1 MCVYKQK
8 KPFIVYLVLG
18 STISTDTTLKVTT
31 TAPTTVTTKST
42 TTTTTTEKAFT
53 ATKTTVDMDSSKIQT
68 SVNGDK
74 GIHVHSQ
81 IRPRNLTQPVI
92 LDVK

>member
-8 KPFIVYLVLG
+8 KPYIVYLVLG

-31 TAPTTVTTKST
+31 TAPTTVRTKS
-42 TTTTTTEKAFT
+42 TTTTEKAFT

-68 SVNGDK
+68 SVSGDK
-74 GIHVHSQ
+74 GMC
-81 IRPRNLTQPVI
+81 I
-92 LDVK
+92 LKYGQGI

>member
-8 KPFIVYLVLG
+8 NPYIVYLVLG

-42 TTTTTTEKAFT
+42 TTTEKAFT

-68 SVNGDK
+68 SVSGDK
-74 GIHVHSQ
+74 GMC
-81 IRPRNLTQPVI
+81 I
-92 LDVK
+92 LKYGQGI

>member
-8 KPFIVYLVLG
+8 KTYTVYLVLG

-42 TTTTTTEKAFT
+42 TTTTEKAFT

-68 SVNGDK
+68 SVSGDK
-74 GIHVHSQ
+74 GMC
-81 IRPRNLTQPVI
+81 I
-92 LDVK
+92 LKYGQGI

>member
-8 KPFIVYLVLG
+8 KPYIVYLVLG

-42 TTTTTTEKAFT
+42 TTTEKAFT

-68 SVNGDK
+68 SVSGDK
-74 GIHVHSQ
+74 GNYVHSQ

-92 LDVK
+92 LVVK

>member
-8 KPFIVYLVLG
+8 KPYIVYLVLG

-42 TTTTTTEKAFT
+42 TTTEKAFT

-68 SVNGDK
+68 SVSGDK
-74 GIHVHSQ
+74 GMC
-81 IRPRNLTQPVI
+81 I
-92 LDVK
+92 LKYCQGI

>member
-8 KPFIVYLVLG
+8 KPYIVYLVLG

-42 TTTTTTEKAFT
+42 TTTEKAFT
-53 ATKTTVDMDSSKIQT
+53 ATKTTADMDSSKIQT
-68 SVNGDK
+68 SVSGDK
-74 GIHVHSQ
+74 GMC
-81 IRPRNLTQPVI
+81 I
-92 LDVK
+92 LKYGQGI

>member
-8 KPFIVYLVLG
+8 KPYIVYLVLG
-18 STISTDTTLKVTT
+18 STISTETTLKVTT
-31 TAPTTVTTKST
+31 TAPTTVTTKSI

-68 SVNGDK
+68 SVSGDK
-74 GIHVHSQ
+74 GMC
-81 IRPRNLTQPVI
+81 I
-92 LDVK
+92 LKYGQGI

>member
-8 KPFIVYLVLG
+8 NPYIVYLVLG

-68 SVNGDK
+68 SVSGDK
-74 GIHVHSQ
+74 GMC
-81 IRPRNLTQPVI
+81 I
-92 LDVK
+92 LKYCQGI

>member
-8 KPFIVYLVLG
+8 KPYIVYLVLD

-42 TTTTTTEKAFT
+42 TTTTTEKAFT

-68 SVNGDK
+68 SVSGDK
-74 GIHVHSQ
+74 GMC
-81 IRPRNLTQPVI
+81 I
-92 LDVK
+92 LKYGQGI

>member
-8 KPFIVYLVLG
+8 KPYIVYLVLG

-42 TTTTTTEKAFT
+42 TTEKAFT
-53 ATKTTVDMDSSKIQT
+53 ATKTTVDMDNSKIQT
-68 SVNGDK
+68 SVSGDK
-74 GIHVHSQ
+74 GMC
-81 IRPRNLTQPVI
+81 I
-92 LDVK
+92 LKYGQGI

>member
-8 KPFIVYLVLG
+8 KPYIVYLVLG

-31 TAPTTVTTKST
+31 TAPTTVTTQSTT

-53 ATKTTVDMDSSKIQT
+53 ATKTTVDVDSSKIQT
-68 SVNGDK
+68 SVSGDK
-74 GIHVHSQ
+74 GMC
-81 IRPRNLTQPVI
+81 I
-92 LDVK
+92 LKYGQGI

>member
-8 KPFIVYLVLG
+8 KTYIVYLVLG

-42 TTTTTTEKAFT
+42 TTTEKAFT

-68 SVNGDK
+68 SVSGDK
-74 GIHVHSQ
+74 GMC
-81 IRPRNLTQPVI
+81 I
-92 LDVK
+92 LKYGQGI

>member
-8 KPFIVYLVLG
+8 KHYIVYLVLG

-42 TTTTTTEKAFT
+42 TTTEKAFT
-53 ATKTTVDMDSSKIQT
+53 ATKTTVDMDGSKIQT
-68 SVNGDK
+68 SVSGDK
-74 GIHVHSQ
+74 GMC
-81 IRPRNLTQPVI
+81 I
-92 LDVK
+92 LKYGQGI

>member
-8 KPFIVYLVLG
+8 KHYIVYLVLG

-31 TAPTTVTTKST
+31 TAPTTLTTKSST
-42 TTTTTTEKAFT
+42 TTTTTETAFT
-53 ATKTTVDMDSSKIQT
+53 ATKTTVDMDSSKIQA

-74 GIHVHSQ
+74 GMC
-81 IRPRNLTQPVI
+81 I
-92 LDVK
+92 LKYGQGI

>member
-8 KPFIVYLVLG
+8 KPYIVYLVLG
-18 STISTDTTLKVTT
+18 STISTDITLKVTT

-42 TTTTTTEKAFT
+42 TTTTEKAFT
-53 ATKTTVDMDSSKIQT
+53 VTKTTVDMDSSKIQA

-74 GIHVHSQ
+74 GMC
-81 IRPRNLTQPVI
+81 I
-92 LDVK
+92 LKYGQGI

>member
-42 TTTTTTEKAFT
+42 TTTEKAFT

-68 SVNGDK
+68 SVSGDK
-74 GIHVHSQ
+74 GMC
-81 IRPRNLTQPVI
+81 I
-92 LDVK
+92 LKYGQGI

>member
-8 KPFIVYLVLG
+8 KPYIVYLVLG

-42 TTTTTTEKAFT
+42 TTTEKAFT

-74 GIHVHSQ
+74 GMC
-81 IRPRNLTQPVI
+81 I
-92 LDVK
+92 LKYGQGI

>member
-1 MCVYKQK
+1 MCVYKQI
-8 KPFIVYLVLG
+8 KPYIVYLVLG

-68 SVNGDK
+68 SVSGDK
-74 GIHVHSQ
+74 GMC
-81 IRPRNLTQPVI
+81 I
-92 LDVK
+92 LKCGQGI